1 MRALVTGATGF
12 LGSHL
17 ARRLADD
24 RAHVR
29 VLVRATSD
37 RSRLDGLPVEVVE
50 GDVVAAESVDRAVDG
65 VDQVFHVAAFL
76 EFGPR
81 DPRMMERVN
90 VGGTRNVLRSAAQRH
105 VPVVHVSSVA
115 SYGPTGT
122 VERDETYWC
131 DDEPVVAY
139 ERTKR
144 DAHLLARRFAS
155 EGASVRIAAPG
166 GIYGWGDQSELSDI
180 IRAYVLHTIPV
191 GYMPEMV
198 HSTVNV
204 DDCADAL
211 VRIAERGV
219 DGEEYVLAAETV
231 TREEWFGHCSAGAG
245 RRPPSVYVPS
255 SALRALSPLLERLAA
270 LGVPSTDMA
279 RETIVMATRHLA
291 YSGAKARRELG
302 WAPRPLADGM
312 AELAAALQAEQFV
325 DRVVRARSRARAV

>member
-17 ARRLADD
+17 ARRLCSVGAT
-24 RAHVR
+24 VR
-29 VLVRATSD
+29 VLVRPTSD
-37 RSRLDGLPVEVVE
+37 RSRLDGLSIEVVE
-50 GDVVAAESVDRAVDG
+50 GDVVEAESVDRAVDG
-65 VDQVFHVAAFL
+65 ADQVFHVAAFL

-81 DPRMMERVN
+81 DPGMMELVN
-90 VGGTRNVLRSAAQRH
+90 VGGTHNVLTAAARRQ

-115 SYGPTGT
+115 SFGPTGT
-122 VERDETYWC
+122 DERDETYWC

-144 DAHLLARRFAS
+144 EAHLLARRFAA
-155 EGASVRIAAPG
+155 EGASVRVAAPG
-166 GIYGWGDQSELSDI
+166 GIYGWGDQSELADL
-180 IRAYVLHTIPV
+180 IRAYVLYPIPI

-211 VRIAERGV
+211 VAIADRGV
-219 DGEEYVLAAETV
+219 DGEEYILAAETV
-231 TREEWFGHCSAGAG
+231 TLEEWFGHFCAGAR

-255 SALRALSPLLERLAA
+255 AALRSLSPMLERLAS
-270 LGVPSTDMA
+270 LGVASTDMA

-291 YSGAKARRELG
+291 FSGAKARRELE
-302 WAPRPLADGM
+302 WTPRSLADGM
-312 AELAAALQAEQFV
+312 AELAVALQAEQLV
-325 DRVVRARSRARAV
+325 DRIARARARSRVR